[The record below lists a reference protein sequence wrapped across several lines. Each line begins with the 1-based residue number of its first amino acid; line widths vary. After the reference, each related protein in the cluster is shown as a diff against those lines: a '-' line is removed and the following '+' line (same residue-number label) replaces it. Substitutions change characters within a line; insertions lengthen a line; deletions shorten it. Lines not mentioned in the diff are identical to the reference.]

1 MGAGAAGMIASR
13 AGRGEGFASAAV
25 PEVDMSAPRNTR
37 ILLADRPVNR
47 PVQENDFKVETAG
60 VPEPKDGGV
69 LLRTLWLSLDPY
81 MRGRMSAA
89 RSYAKPVEIGEVM
102 TGETVSEVVAS
113 RAGSLKPG
121 DKVLARAGW
130 QEYAVLPAG
139 EVERID
145 PQGMPLSYFL
155 GVLGM
160 PGQTAYCALL
170 GVGQPKPGETVLI
183 SAAAGAVGQLAGQ
196 ITKIKGCRVIGT
208 AGAADKVAYVRDTLG
223 FDAAIDYKG
232 KDRDALGAELAAL
245 APKGID
251 VFFDNVG
258 GDLHDA
264 ALANLALHGRVVIV
278 GSISIYDR
286 LETADTGIRWN
297 RQLLVKRARMEG
309 FLVWDWRHQTQEFRR
324 DVSQWLRDGRVK
336 YKEDVAEG
344 IASAPRAF
352 MGMLKG
358 ENRGKQL
365 VRVAAPS

>member
-1 MGAGAAGMIASR
+1 MTAA
-13 AGRGEGFASAAV
+13 
-25 PEVDMSAPRNTR
+25 RNTR

-47 PVQENDFKVETAG
+47 SVREGDFKVDSAPL
-60 VPEPKDGGV
+60 PEPGEGQV

-102 TGETVSEVVAS
+102 TGEAVCEVVIS
-113 RAGSLKPG
+113 RAPNLKSG
-121 DKVLARAGW
+121 DTVLARAGW
-130 QEYAVLPAG
+130 QEYAVLPGA
-139 EVERID
+139 EAERID

-170 GVGQPKPGETVLI
+170 GVGQPKAGDTVLI
-183 SAAAGAVGQLAGQ
+183 SAASGAVGQVAGQ
-196 ITKIKGCRVIGT
+196 IAKLRGCRVIGT
-208 AGAADKVAYVRDTLG
+208 AGAADKVAYVTDALG

-232 KDRDALGAELAAL
+232 KDREALTAELAAL

-258 GDLHDA
+258 GAVHDA
-264 ALANLALHGRVVIV
+264 ALANLALHGRVIIV
-278 GSISIYDR
+278 GAISIYDR
-286 LETADTGIRWN
+286 LETQDTGIRWN

-324 DVSQWLRDGRVK
+324 EVSQWLRDGKLR
-336 YKEDVAEG
+336 YKEDVVEG
-344 IASAPRAF
+344 IAAAPRAF
-352 MGMLKG
+352 IGLLAG
-358 ENRGKQL
+358 ANRGKLL
-365 VRVAAPS
+365 VRVAAS

>member
-1 MGAGAAGMIASR
+1 MAAL
-13 AGRGEGFASAAV
+13 
-25 PEVDMSAPRNTR
+25 RNTR
-37 ILLADRPVNR
+37 VLLADRPVNR
-47 PVQENDFKVETAG
+47 RVQESDFKIDVAD
-60 VPEPKDGGV
+60 VPEAREGEV

-113 RAGSLKPG
+113 RAPALKAG

-130 QEYAVLPAG
+130 QEYALLPAG

-170 GVGQPKPGETVLI
+170 GIGQPKAGETVLI
-183 SAAAGAVGQLAGQ
+183 SAASGAVGQVAGQ
-196 ITKIKGCRVIGT
+196 IAKLKGCLVIGT
-208 AGAADKVAYVRDTLG
+208 AGAPDKIAYVKDTLG
-223 FDAAIDYKG
+223 FDAAIDYTG
-232 KDRDALGAELAAL
+232 KDRDALGAELAEL

-258 GDLHDA
+258 GVLHDA
-264 ALANLALHGRVVIV
+264 ALANLALHGRVIIV
-278 GSISIYDR
+278 GGISLYDR
-286 LETADTGIRWN
+286 LESPDIGIRWN

-309 FLVWDWRHQTQEFRR
+309 FLVWDWRHQIQQFRR
-324 DVSQWLRDGRVK
+324 DVSQWLREGKLRFR
-336 YKEDVAEG
+336 EDVADG
-344 IASAPRAF
+344 IDAAPRAF
-352 MGMLKG
+352 IGMLAG
-358 ENRGKQL
+358 ANRGKQL
-365 VRVAAPS
+365 VRVAAPQA

>member
-1 MGAGAAGMIASR
+1 MPLS
-13 AGRGEGFASAAV
+13 
-25 PEVDMSAPRNTR
+25 NTR
-37 ILLADRPVNR
+37 VLLADRPVNR
-47 PVQENDFKVETAG
+47 PVRESDFKIEKTTLAA
-60 VPEPKDGGV
+60 PKDGEV

-89 RSYAKPVEIGEVM
+89 RSYAKPVELGEVM
-102 TGETVSEVVAS
+102 TGETVSEVVTS
-113 RAGSLKPG
+113 RAPQFKSG

-130 QEYAVLPAG
+130 QEQAVLPAS

-145 PQGMPLSYFL
+145 PEGMPLSYFL

-183 SAAAGAVGQLAGQ
+183 SAASGAVGQVAGQ
-196 ITKIKGCRVIGT
+196 IARIKGCRVIGT
-208 AGAADKVAYVRDTLG
+208 AGAADKIAYVKDTLG

-232 KDRDALGAELAAL
+232 KDRDALGAELAEL

-258 GDLHDA
+258 GVVHDA

-278 GSISIYDR
+278 GGISLYDR
-286 LETADTGIRWN
+286 LETPDTGIRWN

-309 FLVWDWRHQTQEFRR
+309 FLVWDWRHQTEQFRR
-324 DVSQWLRDGRVK
+324 EVSQWLREGKIR
-336 YKEDVAEG
+336 YKEDVADG

-352 MGMLKG
+352 IGLLAG

-365 VRVAAPS
+365 VRVAAPET

>member
-1 MGAGAAGMIASR
+1 MPARS
-13 AGRGEGFASAAV
+13 
-25 PEVDMSAPRNTR
+25 NTR
-37 ILLADRPVNR
+37 VLLADRPVNR
-47 PVQENDFKVETAG
+47 RVQESDFRIDHAA
-60 VPEPKDGGV
+60 VPEPGEGEV

-89 RSYAKPVEIGEVM
+89 RSYAKPAEIGEVM
-102 TGETVSEVVAS
+102 TGETVSEVAAS
-113 RAGSLKPG
+113 RAPALKPG
-121 DKVLARAGW
+121 DIVLARGGW

-170 GVGQPKPGETVLI
+170 GVGQPKAGETVLI
-183 SAAAGAVGQLAGQ
+183 SAASGAVGQVAGQ
-196 ITKIKGCRVIGT
+196 IAKLKGCRVIGT
-208 AGAADKVAYVRDTLG
+208 AGAADKIAYVKEMLG

-232 KDRDALGAELAAL
+232 KDRDALGAELAEL

-251 VFFDNVG
+251 VFYDNVG
-258 GDLHDA
+258 GVLHDA
-264 ALANLALHGRVVIV
+264 ALANLALHGRVIIV
-278 GSISIYDR
+278 GSISLYDH
-286 LETADTGIRWN
+286 LETPDTGIRWN

-324 DVSQWLRDGRVK
+324 DVSQWLREGKIR
-336 YKEDVAEG
+336 YREDAAEG
-344 IASAPRAF
+344 IAAAPRAF
-352 MGMLKG
+352 IGMLAG

-365 VRVAAPS
+365 VRVAAPQG

>member
-1 MGAGAAGMIASR
+1 MT
-13 AGRGEGFASAAV
+13 
-25 PEVDMSAPRNTR
+25 APPSNTR
-37 ILLADRPVNR
+37 VLLANRPINR
-47 PVQENDFKVETAG
+47 PVDLNDFKIDTTE
-60 VPEPKDGGV
+60 VPEPAEGQV
-69 LLRTLWLSLDPY
+69 LLKALFLSLDPY

-102 TGETVSEVVAS
+102 TGQAVCEVMVS
-113 RAGSLKPG
+113 RAPSLKRG
-121 DKVLARAGW
+121 DKVLASSGW
-130 QEYAVLPAG
+130 QEYAVLPAA
-139 EVERID
+139 EVEPID

-196 ITKIKGCRVIGT
+196 IAKLKGCRVIGT
-208 AGAADKVAYVRDTLG
+208 AGAPDKIAYVRDALG

-232 KDRDALGAELAAL
+232 KDAETLTAELAAL

-258 GDLHDA
+258 GSVHDA
-264 ALANLALHGRVVIV
+264 AMANLAMHGRVVIV

-286 LETADTGIRWN
+286 LETPDTGIRWN

-309 FLVWDWRHQTQEFRR
+309 FLVWDWRHQTRLFR
-324 DVSQWLRDGRVK
+324 DEVSAWLRAGK
-336 YKEDVAEG
+336 IHYKEDIVDG
-344 IASAPRAF
+344 IRAAPKAF
-352 MGMLKG
+352 IGLLG
-358 ENRGKQL
+358 GANRGKML
-365 VRVAAPS
+365 VRLAEAAA

>member
-1 MGAGAAGMIASR
+1 MIRPLSTEPKASDMT
-13 AGRGEGFASAAV
+13 GPAS
-25 PEVDMSAPRNTR
+25 NTR
-37 ILLADRPVNR
+37 VVLAERPLNR
-47 PVQENDFKVETAG
+47 SVRVSDFKVEAAAA
-60 VPEPKDGGV
+60 PEPREGEV

-81 MRGRMSAA
+81 MRGRMSAV

-113 RAGSLKPG
+113 RSPALKPG
-121 DKVLARAGW
+121 DKVLAHSGW
-130 QEYAVLPAG
+130 QEWAALPAAG
-139 EVERID
+139 LERID

-183 SAAAGAVGQLAGQ
+183 SAAAGAVGQVAGQ
-196 ITKIKGCRVIGT
+196 IAKIKGCRVIGT
-208 AGAADKVAYVRDTLG
+208 AGAPDKVAYVEALG
-223 FDAAIDYKG
+223 FDRCIDYKG
-232 KDRDALGAELAAL
+232 KDAEALGAELAAL

-251 VFFDNVG
+251 VFIDNVG
-258 GDLHDA
+258 GAVHDA
-264 ALANLALHGRVVIV
+264 AMANLALHGRVVIV

-286 LETADTGIRWN
+286 LETPDTGVRWN

-324 DVSQWLRDGRVK
+324 DVSEWLREGKLR
-336 YKEDVAEG
+336 YREDVAEG
-344 IASAPRAF
+344 IAAAPRAF
-352 MGMLKG
+352 IGMLSG

-365 VRVAAPS
+365 VRVAAATG

>member
-1 MGAGAAGMIASR
+1 
-13 AGRGEGFASAAV
+13 
-25 PEVDMSAPRNTR
+25 MSASSNTR
-37 ILLADRPVNR
+37 VLLADRPVNR
-47 PVQENDFKVETAG
+47 RVQETDFKIETAG
-60 VPEPKDGGV
+60 VPEPRDGEA

-102 TGETVSEVVAS
+102 TGEAVSEVVAS
-113 RAGSLKPG
+113 RSPALRPG

-183 SAAAGAVGQLAGQ
+183 SAASGAVGQVAGQ
-196 ITKIKGCRVIGT
+196 IAKIKGCRVIGT
-208 AGAADKVAYVRDTLG
+208 AGAPDKIAYVKETLG

-245 APKGID
+245 APKGVDI
-251 VFFDNVG
+251 FFDNVG
-258 GDLHDA
+258 GDVHDA
-264 ALANLALHGRVVIV
+264 ALANLALHGRIVIV

-286 LETADTGIRWN
+286 LETPDTGIRWN

-309 FLVWDWRHQTQEFRR
+309 FLVWDWRHQTQQFRR
-324 DVSQWLRDGRVK
+324 DVSQWLREGRIK
-336 YKEDVAEG
+336 YREDVADG
-344 IASAPRAF
+344 ITSAPRAF
-352 MGMLKG
+352 IGMLAG

-365 VRVAAPS
+365 ARVAAPQA

>member
-1 MGAGAAGMIASR
+1 M
-13 AGRGEGFASAAV
+13 
-25 PEVDMSAPRNTR
+25 PAPSNTR
-37 ILLADRPVNR
+37 VLLAARPVNR
-47 PVQENDFKVETAG
+47 RVRESDFKIETVGA
-60 VPEPKDGGV
+60 PEPKEGEA

-113 RAGSLKPG
+113 RAPLLKPG
-121 DKVLARAGW
+121 DKVLARASW
-130 QEYAVLPAG
+130 QEYAALPAS
-139 EVERID
+139 EVERIE
-145 PQGMPLSYFL
+145 PEGMPLSYFL

-183 SAAAGAVGQLAGQ
+183 SAASGAVGQVAGQ
-196 ITKIKGCRVIGT
+196 IAKLKGCRVIGT
-208 AGAADKVAYVRDTLG
+208 AGAADKIAYVKDTLG

-232 KDRDALGAELAAL
+232 KDADALGAELAKL

-251 VFFDNVG
+251 VFYDNVG
-258 GDLHDA
+258 GAVHDA
-264 ALANLALHGRVVIV
+264 ALANLALHGRVIIV

-286 LETADTGIRWN
+286 LEAPDTGIRWN

-309 FLVWDWRHQTQEFRR
+309 FLVWDWRHQTQQFRR
-324 DVSQWLRDGRVK
+324 DVSQWLREGKIK
-336 YKEDVAEG
+336 YREDVADG

-352 MGMLKG
+352 MGMLAG

>member
-1 MGAGAAGMIASR
+1 
-13 AGRGEGFASAAV
+13 
-25 PEVDMSAPRNTR
+25 MSAPSNTR
-37 ILLADRPVNR
+37 VLLADRPVNR
-47 PVQENDFKVETAG
+47 RVRESDFKIETGAA
-60 VPEPKDGGV
+60 PEPKEGEV

-113 RAGSLKPG
+113 RAPSLKPG

-130 QEYAVLPAG
+130 QEYAILPAT
-139 EVERID
+139 EVERIE
-145 PQGMPLSYFL
+145 PEGMPLSYFL

-183 SAAAGAVGQLAGQ
+183 SAASGAVGQVAGQ
-196 ITKIKGCRVIGT
+196 IAKLKGCRVIGT
-208 AGAADKVAYVRDTLG
+208 AGAPDKIAYVKDTLG

-232 KDRDALGAELAAL
+232 KDADTLGAELAAL

-251 VFFDNVG
+251 VFYDNVG
-258 GDLHDA
+258 GAVHDA
-264 ALANLALHGRVVIV
+264 ALANLALHGRVIIV

-286 LETADTGIRWN
+286 LETPDTGIRWN

-309 FLVWDWRHQTQEFRR
+309 FLVWDWRHQTQQFRR
-324 DVSQWLRDGRVK
+324 DVSQWLREGKIK
-336 YKEDVAEG
+336 YREDVADG
-344 IASAPRAF
+344 IAATPRAF
-352 MGMLKG
+352 MGMLAG

>member
-1 MGAGAAGMIASR
+1 MAAL
-13 AGRGEGFASAAV
+13 
-25 PEVDMSAPRNTR
+25 RNTR
-37 ILLADRPVNR
+37 VLLADRPVNR
-47 PVQENDFKVETAG
+47 RVQESDFKIDVAD
-60 VPEPKDGGV
+60 VPEAREGEV

-113 RAGSLKPG
+113 RAPALKAG

-130 QEYAVLPAG
+130 QEYALLPAG

-170 GVGQPKPGETVLI
+170 GIGQPKAGETVLI
-183 SAAAGAVGQLAGQ
+183 SAASGAVGQVAGQ
-196 ITKIKGCRVIGT
+196 IAKLKGCLVVGT
-208 AGAADKVAYVRDTLG
+208 AGAPDKIAYVKDTLG
-223 FDAAIDYKG
+223 FDAAIDYTG
-232 KDRDALGAELAAL
+232 KDRDALGAELAEL

-258 GDLHDA
+258 GVLHDA
-264 ALANLALHGRVVIV
+264 ALANLALHGRVIIV
-278 GSISIYDR
+278 GGISLYDR
-286 LETADTGIRWN
+286 LESPDIGIRWN

-309 FLVWDWRHQTQEFRR
+309 FLVWDWRHQTQQFRR
-324 DVSQWLRDGRVK
+324 DVSQWLREGKLRFR
-336 YKEDVAEG
+336 EDVADG
-344 IASAPRAF
+344 IDAAPRAF
-352 MGMLKG
+352 IGMLAG
-358 ENRGKQL
+358 ANRGKQL
-365 VRVAAPS
+365 VRVAAPQA

>member
-1 MGAGAAGMIASR
+1 MPTPS
-13 AGRGEGFASAAV
+13 
-25 PEVDMSAPRNTR
+25 NTR
-37 ILLADRPVNR
+37 VLLADRPVNR
-47 PVQENDFKVETAG
+47 RVRESDFKIETVAA
-60 VPEPKDGGV
+60 PEPNRGEV

-81 MRGRMSAA
+81 MRGRMSAV

-102 TGETVSEVVAS
+102 TGEVVSEVVAS
-113 RAGSLKPG
+113 RAASLKPG
-121 DKVLARAGW
+121 DTVLARAGW
-130 QEYAVLPAG
+130 QEYATLPAG

-160 PGQTAYCALL
+160 PGHTAYSALL

-183 SAAAGAVGQLAGQ
+183 SAASGAVGQVAGQ
-196 ITKIKGCRVIGT
+196 IAKIRGCHVIGT
-208 AGAADKVAYVRDTLG
+208 AGAPDKIAYVKNTLG

-258 GDLHDA
+258 GDVHDA
-264 ALANLALHGRVVIV
+264 ALVNLALHGRVIIV

-286 LETADTGIRWN
+286 LETPDTGIRWN

-309 FLVWDWRHQTQEFRR
+309 FLVWDWRHQTPEFRR
-324 DVSQWLRDGRVK
+324 DVSQWLRDGRIK
-336 YKEDVAEG
+336 YMEDVTDG

-352 MGMLKG
+352 MGMLMG
-358 ENRGKQL
+358 QNRGKQL
-365 VRVAAPS
+365 VRVAAPT

>member
-1 MGAGAAGMIASR
+1 MPALN
-13 AGRGEGFASAAV
+13 
-25 PEVDMSAPRNTR
+25 NTR
-37 ILLADRPVNR
+37 VLLADRPVNR
-47 PVQENDFKVETAG
+47 RVLESDFKVETVDA
-60 VPEPKDGGV
+60 PEPGEGQV

-102 TGETVSEVVAS
+102 TGETVSEVVTS
-113 RAGSLKPG
+113 RVPALKPG

-130 QEYAVLPAG
+130 QEYAALPAG
-139 EVERID
+139 EVERVD

-170 GVGQPKPGETVLI
+170 GIGQPKPGETVLI
-183 SAAAGAVGQLAGQ
+183 SAASGAVGQVAGQ
-196 ITKIKGCRVIGT
+196 IAKIKGCRVIGT
-208 AGAADKVAYVRDTLG
+208 AGAPDKVAYVKETLG

-232 KDRDALGAELAAL
+232 KDRDALGAELAEL

-251 VFFDNVG
+251 VFYDNVG
-258 GDLHDA
+258 GALHDA
-264 ALANLALHGRVVIV
+264 ALANLALHGRVIIV
-278 GSISIYDR
+278 GGISLYDR
-286 LETADTGIRWN
+286 LETPDTGIRWN

-324 DVSQWLRDGRVK
+324 DVSQWLREGRIK
-336 YKEDVAEG
+336 FREDVADG
-344 IASAPRAF
+344 IAAAPRAF
-352 MGMLKG
+352 IGMLAG

>member
-1 MGAGAAGMIASR
+1 MT
-13 AGRGEGFASAAV
+13 
-25 PEVDMSAPRNTR
+25 APRNTR

-47 PVQENDFKVETAG
+47 SVRETDFKVDSAS
-60 VPEPKDGGV
+60 VPQLGEGQV

-102 TGETVSEVVAS
+102 TGEAVCEVVAS
-113 RAGSLKPG
+113 RAPNLKAG
-121 DKVLARAGW
+121 DTVLARAGW
-130 QEYAVLPAG
+130 QEYAVLPGG

-145 PQGMPLSYFL
+145 PQGMRLSYFL

-183 SAAAGAVGQLAGQ
+183 SAASGAVGQVAGQ
-196 ITKIKGCRVIGT
+196 IAKLKGCRVIGT
-208 AGAADKVAYVRDTLG
+208 AGAPDKVAYVTDELG

-232 KDRDALGAELAAL
+232 KDRETLTAELAAL

-258 GDLHDA
+258 GAVHDG
-264 ALANLALHGRVVIV
+264 ALANLALHGRVIIV
-278 GSISIYDR
+278 GAISIYDR
-286 LETADTGIRWN
+286 LETPDTGIRWN

-324 DVSQWLRDGRVK
+324 EVSQWLRDGKLR
-336 YKEDVAEG
+336 YKEDVVDG
-344 IASAPRAF
+344 IAAAPRAF
-352 MGMLKG
+352 IGLLAG
-358 ENRGKQL
+358 ANRGKLL
-365 VRVAAPS
+365 VRVAAS